1 MSLRR
6 VSSLA
11 SQWAAAAV
19 VLLAAALVQAA
30 DQPAASSCIRCHLLL
45 ADKLKAPAEAFA
57 DDIHNRPRLGCPA
70 CHGGDPTAD
79 QPQDAMDPAKG
90 FRGVPAPGQI
100 PELCGGCH
108 QNASFI
114 KQFAP
119 NLPTDQLSQYWTS
132 VHGRRLKS
140 GDQNVATCVSCHRAH
155 GILSTH
161 DTRSPVY
168 PTHVVD
174 TCAHCHADAKR
185 MAQYNIPV
193 DQAAK
198 YKQSVHY
205 HALMVNN
212 DLSAPTCASC
222 HGAHGA
228 TPPGVDS
235 IANVCGMCHP
245 QNMEFFRA
253 SPHAQAFANLNL
265 GACEACHGNHA
276 VRSPQDSFLA
286 LNASGVCG
294 RCHTRDDPGGAAA
307 LGIRAQLQLAVRTTD
322 TARAQVT
329 RAERAGMLMEDADE
343 DLQQAH
349 QAIVTARTVVHK
361 LSVAAVAT
369 QTDAAIKAA
378 DKALAR
384 AQAGF
389 AEIHYRRTGLL
400 VALSLIVL
408 AVIALALVIRKIERP
423 ATDRTHKAEP

>member
-1 MSLRR
+1 MRSARILR
-6 VSSLA
+6 LA
-11 SQWAAAAV
+11 SRLAV
-19 VLLAAALVQAA
+19 VAMVLLAAALTQAA
-30 DQPAASSCIRCHLLL
+30 DEPATSSCLRCHLLL
-45 ADKLKAPAEAFA
+45 ADKLKAPAQAFA
-57 DDIHNRPRLGCPA
+57 DDIHNQPRLGCPA

-132 VHGRRLKS
+132 VHGQRLKS
-140 GDQNVATCVSCHRAH
+140 GDQNVAICVSCHSTH

-174 TCAHCHADAKR
+174 TCARCHADAKR
-185 MAQYNIPV
+185 MAPYNIPV
-193 DQAAK
+193 DQAAQ
-198 YKQSVHY
+198 YKESVHY

-235 IANVCGMCHP
+235 IANVCGTCHP
-245 QNMEFFRA
+245 QNMELFRA
-253 SPHAQAFANLNL
+253 SPHAQAFGNLGL

-276 VRSPQDSFLA
+276 VHSPQDSFLA
-286 LNASGVCG
+286 LDASGVCG
-294 RCHTRDDPGGAAA
+294 HCHTRDDPGGAVAIG
-307 LGIRAQLQLAVRTTD
+307 LLAQLQLAVRTTD

-329 RAERAGMLMEDADE
+329 RAERAGMLMEDADA
-343 DLQQAH
+343 DLQQAN
-349 QAIVTARTVVHK
+349 QEIVTARTVLHK
-361 LSVAAVAT
+361 LSVATVAT
-369 QTDAAIKAA
+369 HTDAAVAAA
-378 DKALAR
+378 DKALTS

-400 VALSLIVL
+400 VALSLILL
-408 AVIALALVIRKIERP
+408 AVVALALTIREIERP
-423 ATDRTHKAEP
+423 ATDGTHRAEP